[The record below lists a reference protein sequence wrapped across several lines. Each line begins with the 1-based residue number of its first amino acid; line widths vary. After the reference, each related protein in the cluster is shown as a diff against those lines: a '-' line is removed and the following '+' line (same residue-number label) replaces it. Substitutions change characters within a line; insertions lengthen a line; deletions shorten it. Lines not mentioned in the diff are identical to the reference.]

1 MRLLNGSLILVCSR
15 LIRLSRLAVPAIL
28 LVIPAKAGI
37 SLFVYALV
45 ILSEYFFYKD
55 FTKNR
60 ALSGQKIRVNK

>member
-15 LIRLSRLAVPAIL
+15 LRRLSRLAVPAILLAIPAIL

-45 ILSEYFFYKD
+45 ILSEYFF
-55 FTKNR
+55 TKI
-60 ALSGQKIRVNK
+60 LQKIGR

>member
-15 LIRLSRLAVPAIL
+15 LIRLSRLAVPAIH

-45 ILSEYFFYKD
+45 ILSE
-55 FTKNR
+55 
-60 ALSGQKIRVNK
+60 